1 MLLRQPDQTTCGS
14 CCAVR
19 ARMVLDGGYDAW
31 VRADPGGTRFREE
44 ALAAH
49 RRTNRP
55 VDARG
60 RPQLPWPL
68 ALGTSPWALAR
79 ELSLLSGTRHVVRPV
94 LPWRRE
100 PVFRAVRD
108 VVALGHPV
116 PVYVGNALT
125 ARHVVL
131 ALPGRSGDDPLAVY
145 DPASGRDVAV
155 TRDAW
160 ATATLQLS
168 GWDLPW
174 FVVTPTGLSA
184 AARRTR
190 A

>member
-1 MLLRQPDQTTCGS
+1 MLLRQPDRTTCGS

-31 VRADPGGTRFREE
+31 VRADAGGTRFREE

-60 RPQLPWPL
+60 RLQLPWPL

-79 ELSLLSGTRHVVRPV
+79 ELTLISGTRHVVRPV
-94 LPWRRE
+94 LPRR
-100 PVFRAVRD
+100 RAAALLRVRD
-108 VVALGHPV
+108 AVALGGPV

-131 ALPGRSGDDPLAVY
+131 VLAAPDGALTVHY
-145 DPASGRDVAV
+145 PASGRDVRV
-155 TRDAW
+155 PDAAW
-160 ATATLQLS
+160 TQARLGLS
-168 GWDLPW
+168 GWDVPW
-174 FVVTPTGLSA
+174 FVVSP
-184 AARRTR
+184 AARRTP